1 MPERSRQVTR
11 DNAYT
16 LIGQI
21 KDKRASITK
30 ADAAAISMPILLAGG
45 ERTTPPFP
53 RILDVLERVLPHCKH
68 VTIRKASHMMNVEQP
83 EQFNTALLDFVV
95 RL

>member
-21 KDKRASITK
+21 KDKRAPITK
-30 ADAAAISMPILLAGG
+30 ADAVAIRMPTLLIGG
-45 ERTTPPFP
+45 EKTPPPFP
-53 RILDVLERVLPHCKH
+53 QILDVLDRVLPNCQR
-68 VTIRKASHMMNVEQP
+68 VTIREASHMMNVEQP
-83 EQFNTALLDFVV
+83 EQFNAAVLDFLV
-95 RL
+95 RV